1 MAKAFKAKTSGIT
14 IDDEENNVTGS
25 VSEETVQ
32 DETPVSEPEPEVT
45 FNETLEQKSAVK
57 NVKILPKEDHNCSI
71 GGVRYYLR
79 KGVQQSVPEEVKA
92 VLLKSGLLMP
102 L

>member
-1 MAKAFKAKTSGIT
+1 MAKAFKPKTSGIN
-14 IDDEENNVTGS
+14 IDEIEDGMITDSAESVQEEVS
-25 VSEETVQ
+25 VS
-32 DETPVSEPEPEVT
+32 EPEVT
-45 FNETLEQKSAVK
+45 FNEALEQKSAVK

-92 VLLKSGLLMP
+92 VLLKSNLLLP

>member
-1 MAKAFKAKTSGIT
+1 MAKAFKPKTSGIT
-14 IDDEENNVTGS
+14 IDDEENVTE
-25 VSEETVQ
+25 VTEAVQEET
-32 DETPVSEPEPEVT
+32 TPVSESEPEVT

-57 NVKILPKEDHNCSI
+57 NVKILPKENHNCSI